1 MWTPLAK
8 TKVLAG
14 LRAFLRVLELSGLWL
29 LEEPPFLGP
38 RPLPLSHSQQGG
50 PLLPPP
56 LWFSPLPLGLLLTR
70 QGKVLLLRA
79 DWAHLEIQG
88 NLSTSRPKFLIP
100 KATSLCQVR

>member
-1 MWTPLAK
+1 MDFPGEDQGVGRAACLSESS
-8 TKVLAG
+8 
-14 LRAFLRVLELSGLWL
+14 RAFRSFWL